1 MSLIQYI
8 LLSRGFFEKSSAFLS
23 FYIKNLKNM
32 KKTFDLTIMDRFIL
46 YIGTLNIGGF
56 SS

>member
-56 SS
+56 SL